1 MVNVVYTRV
10 STKSQGEESLEF
22 QSIYCTNYL
31 NENGQQVNSQV
42 SEISSGFNGTQKLLV
57 KLITENKYQNIYV
70 KNVSRFSRNVLF
82 AMNLLEKAKLN
93 NNIIH
98 FIEEGI
104 NSNNESIQHI
114 LRVKLSEAQHE
125 SEVISKRAKDSFKV
139 KKALGWRFGKASFGK
154 KSLIRNG
161 IRVHDIN
168 IVEKKV
174 VDFICQARD
183 GTTSKMLN
191 IKLRKID
198 PSLPPIDFYDVD
210 GKKIDKFNKC
220 GTLTFGEIA
229 ELLNDYKVLN
239 RNKLWSA
246 SSVSKIYNIE
256 NGSIFTKLN
265 EIKNSLPS

>member
-125 SEVISKRAKDSFKV
+125 SEVIR
-139 KKALGWRFGKASFGK
+139 L
-154 KSLIRNG
+154 L
-161 IRVHDIN
+161 
-168 IVEKKV
+168 
-174 VDFICQARD
+174 
-183 GTTSKMLN
+183 
-191 IKLRKID
+191 
-198 PSLPPIDFYDVD
+198 
-210 GKKIDKFNKC
+210 KFNK
-220 GTLTFGEIA
+220 
-229 ELLNDYKVLN
+229 
-239 RNKLWSA
+239 
-246 SSVSKIYNIE
+246 
-256 NGSIFTKLN
+256 
-265 EIKNSLPS
+265 